1 MNAWLYLHFPH
12 LLLDYQLALQP
23 PELSAMPQ
31 ALTQSHAA
39 RRTVVQANDAALQQG
54 VQVDMAEVLAST
66 LVPQLKLHDYDAT
79 KESAMLTQLAQV
91 LYQDM
96 AQIVL
101 QPPQGLLFEV
111 QSLLRLHQGF
121 AGVVKRMQ
129 ARLQQWPLRYILSS
143 GYSPLSAKLL
153 AASGYSV
160 LSTEPADVKAVIA
173 ELPIEYSGLP
183 EPQIE
188 KLRNV
193 GLLTLGAVLKLPAA
207 ELGARFGRAIT
218 TYAAELNGEFS
229 PPQSFYHPPHRFD
242 EQVELN
248 AEVHSWP
255 QLLFP
260 LKRLL
265 QQVESFLEIHQWSTR
280 ALLIRAHH
288 RTGPATQVPIQF
300 AHAVWQQRDLLSLSQ
315 LHLERQKLKQPV
327 LALSVRVQRPESRQA
342 KEQAMFSAS
351 QAQTD
356 SLNAL
361 VSRLQARLGES
372 KVQSLHVHDDWRPEY
387 QGTLKPWQSDSTSS
401 GLLLPRPAWLLPQ
414 AEPTER
420 QQWQLQWG
428 PERIV
433 SGWWN
438 ADTIARDY
446 YIALDQWQR
455 QGWIYQCDK
464 GWFLH
469 GWFS

>member
-23 PELSAMPQ
+23 PEQGVVPRAV
-31 ALTQSHAA
+31 TQGHAA
-39 RRTVVQANDAALQQG
+39 RRSVVQANSAALQQG
-54 VQVDMAEVLAST
+54 VEIGMAEVLAST
-66 LVPQLKLHDYDAT
+66 LVPELKLHDYNA
-79 KESAMLTQLAQV
+79 KRESTMLTQLAQV

-101 QPPQGLLFEV
+101 HPPQGLLFEV

-121 AGVVKRMQ
+121 AGVVARMQ
-129 ARLQQWPLRYILSS
+129 TRLQQWPLRYVLSS

-153 AASGYSV
+153 AASGYAV
-160 LSTEPADVKAVIA
+160 LSAEATDVKAAINK
-173 ELPIEYSGLP
+173 LPIDYSGLP
-183 EPQIE
+183 PAQID
-188 KLRNV
+188 KLRDV
-193 GLLTLGAVLKLPAA
+193 GLLTLGAVLQLPRA
-207 ELGARFGRAIT
+207 ELGARFGRAMT
-218 TYAAELNGEFS
+218 TYVAELAGELS
-229 PPQSFYHPPHRFD
+229 PPQNFYHPPDRFD
-242 EQVELN
+242 QQVELN
-248 AEVHSWP
+248 TEAHSWT

-288 RTGPATQVPIQF
+288 RSGPVTQVPIQF

-327 LALSVRVQRPESRQA
+327 LALSVRVQRPEPRQA
-342 KEQAMFSAS
+342 QEQAMFAAP

-372 KVQSLHVHDDWRPEY
+372 KVQSLHLHDDWRPEY
-387 QGTLKPWQSDSTSS
+387 QGGLKPWQAKPTSTMLS
-401 GLLLPRPAWLLPQ
+401 LQRPYWLLPEAQ
-414 AEPTER
+414 PIER

-438 ADTIARDY
+438 ADAVARDY
-446 YIALDQWQR
+446 YIALDKWQR
-455 QGWIYQCDK
+455 QGWIYQNDK